1 VRFRVVVWLTGWRL
15 LTLQITIQCAF
26 STFHAML
33 VSALS
38 RLYISSTAL
47 NISKLFTLN
56 GPKVLAIAFTFNVTY
71 VQ

>member
-1 VRFRVVVWLTGWRL
+1 MRFRVVVWLTGWRL

-38 RLYISSTAL
+38 RLYLYFIYGFRH
-47 NISKLFTLN
+47 KQTLYA
-56 GPKVLAIAFTFNVTY
+56 KRT
-71 VQ
+71 